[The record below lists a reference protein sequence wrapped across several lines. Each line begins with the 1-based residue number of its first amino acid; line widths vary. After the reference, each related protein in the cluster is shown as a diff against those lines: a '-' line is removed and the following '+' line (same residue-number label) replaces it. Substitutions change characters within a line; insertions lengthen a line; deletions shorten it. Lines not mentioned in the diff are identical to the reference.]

1 MLVTVVKT
9 GIVVFLLIWFI
20 LGAWLVARYSVL
32 FGPHK
37 DDPSESPGA
46 RSFGVAHIVAVW
58 IGGTALAL
66 YFLFK

>member
-1 MLVTVVKT
+1 MILLKI
-9 GIVVFLLIWFI
+9 GLILFLIFWFL
-20 LGAWLVARYSVL
+20 LGAWLVTRYNVL

-58 IGGTALAL
+58 LGGAALGV
-66 YFLFK
+66 YFLLS